1 MFVFNNNF
9 IQLRATDHSKNIDRD
24 YELHL
29 DKGLFNSMIVLVGWG
44 RHNTK
49 GQQKAYYF
57 DSKKDALSFMNQ
69 KIKKRLSSRSRIGC
83 EYKIIQQS

>member
-1 MFVFNNNF
+1 
-9 IQLRATDHSKNIDRD
+9 
-24 YELHL
+24 
-29 DKGLFNSMIVLVGWG
+29 MIVLVGWG